1 MHRKGIILAGGLG
14 TRLRPITTSISK
26 QILPVYNKPMIY
38 YPLTTLMLSGIK
50 DIIIISTQEHI
61 NLFQNLF
68 FDGSQ
73 WGINIK
79 YKIQVKPKGIA
90 ESLILA
96 ENFIKK
102 SNIALILGDNLFY
115 SNDLSKILKKISLSK
130 NNTIICNEVS
140 NPSDYGIVSLDK
152 NNKIKSIEEKPL
164 KPKSKYAITGLY
176 YLDNETIKIAKK
188 IKPSKRGELEIT
200 SVLNKLLE
208 KNKLKCHLFGRGF
221 SWFDMGNFDDLIDAG
236 NFIRSLEKRQQN
248 LIACPEEIAFRKKW
262 IDKKKLILLLKQ
274 MGNNIYKRNLNK
286 IISKDF

>member
-1 MHRKGIILAGGLG
+1 MYRKGIILAGGLG
-14 TRLRPITTSISK
+14 TRLKPITTSISK

-50 DIIIISTQEHI
+50 DIIIISTKEHI

-68 FDGSQ
+68 YDGHQ

-79 YKIQVKPKGIA
+79 YRIQVKPRGIA

-96 ENFIKK
+96 ESFIKK
-102 SNIALILGDNLFY
+102 SNIALILGDNFFY

-130 NNTIICNEVS
+130 KNTIICNEVS
-140 NPSDYGIVSLDK
+140 NPSDYGIVLLDK
-152 NNKIKSIEEKPL
+152 NNKIRSIEEKPL
-164 KPKSKYAITGLY
+164 KPKSNYAITGLY
-176 YLDNETIKIAKK
+176 YLNNEAIKIAKK

-200 SVLNKLLE
+200 SVLNKLLA
-208 KNKLKCHLFGRGF
+208 KKKLNYHLFGRGF

-248 LIACPEEIAFRKKW
+248 LISCPEEIAFRKKW

-274 MGNNIYKRNLNK
+274 MGDNLYKRYLNK
-286 IISKDF
+286 IINKDF

>member
-1 MHRKGIILAGGLG
+1 MPRKGIILAGGLG

-50 DIIIISTQEHI
+50 DIMVISTKEHI

-68 FDGSQ
+68 YDGSQ
-73 WGINIK
+73 WGMNIK
-79 YKIQVKPKGIA
+79 YKVQVKPKGIA

-102 SNIALILGDNLFY
+102 SNIALILGDNFFY
-115 SNDLSKILKKISLSK
+115 SNDLSKILRRISLSK

-140 NPSDYGIVSLDK
+140 NPSDYGIVSIDK

-164 KPKSKYAITGLY
+164 KPKSKFAITGLY
-176 YLDNETIKIAKK
+176 YLNNETIKIAKK

-200 SVLNKLLE
+200 SVLNKLLN
-208 KNKLKCHLFGRGF
+208 KKKLKYYLFGRGF
-221 SWFDMGNFDDLIDAG
+221 SWFDMGNFDDLLDAG

-262 IDKKKLILLLKQ
+262 IDKKKLILLSKQ
-274 MGNNIYKRNLNK
+274 IGNNLYKRYLNK
-286 IISKDF
+286 ILSKNF

>member
-1 MHRKGIILAGGLG
+1 MPRKGIILAGGLG

-50 DIIIISTQEHI
+50 DIMVISTKEHI

-68 FDGSQ
+68 YDGSQ
-73 WGINIK
+73 WGMNIK
-79 YKIQVKPKGIA
+79 YKVQVKPKGIA

-102 SNIALILGDNLFY
+102 SNIALILGDNFFY
-115 SNDLSKILKKISLSK
+115 SNNLSKILKKISISK

-140 NPSDYGIVSLDK
+140 NPSDYGIISIDK
-152 NNKIKSIEEKPL
+152 NNKITSIEEKPL

-176 YLDNETIKIAKK
+176 YLNNETIKIAKN

-200 SVLNKLLE
+200 SVLNQLLDKKKL
-208 KNKLKCHLFGRGF
+208 NYHLFGRGF

-248 LIACPEEIAFRKKW
+248 LIACPEEIAFSKKW
-262 IDKKKLILLLKQ
+262 IDKKKLILLSRKI
-274 MGNNIYKRNLNK
+274 GNNFYKKYLNK
-286 IISKDF
+286 IISKNF